1 MKKDEAYPIIELS
14 PDQFPVLIQHMNDP
28 PKKLYARKGR
38 VKEIEHEEHQE
49 VEHQDESQKFLC
61 VVGSRKY
68 TSYGE
73 GVCLKLISQLQGYN
87 ITIVSGLAYGI
98 DSIAHRAA
106 LDAGLTTIAVLGSG
120 LDWDTLY
127 PRAHKALAERILDAG
142 GMLISEEEPH
152 HRARPYNFPK
162 RNRIMAG
169 MCHAVLVIE
178 SELKSGTLITSKY
191 ATEYNRDVLA
201 VPGSIFSKRSEGPH
215 MLLRLGAT
223 PVCTGANILE
233 VLGLNVEGEREDV
246 REEVH
251 GGVCAL
257 SQKKQVSVTADERV
271 VLDMLGEAPRTRNE
285 LIVTLTNNMQKNVA
299 DINALLV
306 MMEIKDL
313 ITEKMGQMY
322 LV

>member
-1 MKKDEAYPIIELS
+1 
-14 PDQFPVLIQHMNDP
+14 
-28 PKKLYARKGR
+28 
-38 VKEIEHEEHQE
+38 
-49 VEHQDESQKFLC
+49 
-61 VVGSRKY
+61 
-68 TSYGE
+68 
-73 GVCLKLISQLQGYN
+73 
-87 ITIVSGLAYGI
+87 
-98 DSIAHRAA
+98 
-106 LDAGLTTIAVLGSG
+106 
-120 LDWDTLY
+120 
-127 PRAHKALAERILDAG
+127 
-142 GMLISEEEPH
+142 
-152 HRARPYNFPK
+152 
-162 RNRIMAG
+162 
-169 MCHAVLVIE
+169 
-178 SELKSGTLITSKY
+178 
-191 ATEYNRDVLA
+191 
-201 VPGSIFSKRSEGPH
+201 